1 MTEVTVAWTEIAT
14 MVAGVDQGRAPIEL
28 AIDHSLDLRLVGCV
42 PEEPAA
48 KADWLA
54 AQIVLSRNVNIGD
67 GGRPV

>member
-1 MTEVTVAWTEIAT
+1 MTEGTVAWTKIAT
-14 MVAGVDQGRAPIEL
+14 MVPVIVPGSAPIEL
-28 AIDHSLDLRLVGCV
+28 EIDRSLDLRPVGCV